1 MPDYAAEA
9 TLYFPSM
16 KSVQL
21 LQICLISTCS
31 NILFNNTHLEHII
44 TALYSRRSY
53 SGRHRHRRALS
64 APATPSPQQHQPRRS
79 SRITEPSHR
88 QRTVQP
94 FVWVNMALAHRRS
107 RGSQDAA
114 TISLDAVLAASGVDM
129 KTDPS
134 SSAAASATLPET
146 TREDET
152 KPRDTWV
159 LSTPPPSVPRSETF
173 ETRSSR
179 STSSASRNTNRL
191 SLTLPIA
198 PPSAV
203 SSRPTPT
210 TSVPPTP
217 VDTSTLNSPIDPNDF
232 IIAIAAQERRVLE
245 LREELG
251 RAESELKNLQK
262 QYTLSKQ
269 YRKRPSNR
277 NIEPTRGIAP
287 VLAHHDENDDITAA
301 RRSTELER
309 RKAVLLAQ
317 SQASPRDHKRT
328 VIRGGHTRTLS
339 LLSPT
344 RSSSDISPHEDQD
357 LLRSPDLYTKRTPN
371 PATLNKRAT
380 WAPLPTPQSNGVKQI
395 ANDFKQGLWTF
406 VEDLRQATVGDE
418 AISGTTHRT
427 SEMVSRLSKMDGD
440 QDTIRASSTTRA
452 RIPFPCEPDLTADS
466 QIQSPSGSLT
476 DRVQHRRSTSR
487 AEPKARKHYSWTP
500 LTFDSFDDDD
510 WSSWDTPTAKSSSRW
525 SGSTMNGEYVVPAIP
540 EKIDENDAT
549 LHKRSRGEL
558 GSPSPLTPSKLEELP
573 QAILNRFSP
582 TNIKNSTSNFIKEWE
597 KSLSPTAESTTFE
610 NALQDIRNSLM

>member
-1 MPDYAAEA
+1 
-9 TLYFPSM
+9 M
-16 KSVQL
+16 KTVQL
-21 LQICLISTCS
+21 LQICLISSCS
-31 NILFNNTHLEHII
+31 HLLFNNTHLQHII
-44 TALYSRRSY
+44 TALYSRRSN
-53 SGRHRHRRALS
+53 SGRQRHRRAIS
-64 APATPSPQQHQPRRS
+64 APATPSPQHQPRRS
-79 SRITEPSHR
+79 YRITEPSKHH
-88 QRTVQP
+88 RTVKP

-114 TISLDAVLAASGVDM
+114 TYSLDAVLAASGVDM

-134 SSAAASATLPET
+134 SAGSSTILPET
-146 TREDET
+146 TAEDET

-159 LSTPPPSVPRSETF
+159 LSTPPPSVPRGETF

-198 PPSAV
+198 PPTAV

-217 VDTSTLNSPIDPNDF
+217 IDTSALNSPVDPNDF

-251 RAESELKNLQK
+251 RAEKELKNLQK

-277 NIEPTRGIAP
+277 NTEPARGVAP
-287 VLAHHDENDDITAA
+287 LVDLHDENEDITAA

-317 SQASPRDHKRT
+317 SQAAPRDHKRT

-344 RSSSDISPHEDQD
+344 RSSCDISPREDQD
-357 LLRSPDLYTKRTPN
+357 LLGSPDLYAKRTPN
-371 PATLNKRAT
+371 PAMLNKRAT
-380 WAPLPTPQSNGVKQI
+380 WAPLPTSQPNGMKQI

-427 SEMVSRLSKMDGD
+427 SEMVSRLNKMDGD
-440 QDTIRASSTTRA
+440 DTIRASSTTRA

-466 QIQSPSGSLT
+466 QIQSPSGSFT

-487 AEPKARKHYSWTP
+487 TEPKARKHYSWTP

-510 WSSWDTPTAKSSSRW
+510 WSSWDSPTAKSSSRW

-549 LHKRSRGEL
+549 LRRKRSRDEL
-558 GSPSPLTPSKLEELP
+558 GSPSPPTSSKLEELP
-573 QAILNRFSP
+573 QAILNRLSP
-582 TNIKNSTSNFIKEWE
+582 TNIKNTTSNFIKEWE
-597 KSLSPTAESTTFE
+597 KSLSPPPESTTFE
-610 NALQDIRNSLM
+610 SALQDIRNSLM